1 MATVH
6 EARATDPRL
15 SDHAATAALYVTH
28 TERKVSIRSRRQSEV
43 ETLGAM
49 DPSIS
54 PPGGL
59 TLASASAAAS
69 LAHANRRP
77 LEIWRPG
84 KLPAAEKAAYH
95 ARDYR
100 IETPEPQ
107 PRADRLSVEG
117 LKNAAVLAARESRA
131 LTSSTPPPPNQK
143 YQYLA
148 EERVIMSGGRVR
160 EDKVIPS
167 QEKGALLA
175 ATGALRNTRRRAE
188 SAPPEPAVH
197 PEAGYALS
205 AATISH
211 LAPRPSEDY
220 LEELEEPIQASRI
233 HNIAKTNAQLY
244 TSHPPVDVETEE
256 QNRKDTLR
264 AAAISMA
271 QEMYSRA
278 QKGAQEDEGATLEA
292 VQGAQ
297 RGHSRLGKRASL
309 PGTDE
314 SATARAVNLQLAA
327 QKLASEKLARMQS
340 QNEYEIYYGTAQP
353 PRARRSVTGR
363 LRRRTSSET
372 DTSRL
377 DMERSIRI
385 RNQMSTLQTQLHE
398 VDEKRRRDR
407 EDLMEIAMRN
417 ARAAIQDIDDRV
429 YAETGK
435 PSPAMQREWEEKA
448 QERAKRSLEAESRLD
463 MRGKVEIGDRQYVDA
478 VDVEAVAMSRI
489 RPTLDEIDQRAEER
503 KAREIE
509 RRLDEEERK
518 RLEAIEREREADL
531 KAAMKAQKAA
541 SKKET
546 KERKAAAAEQEMLDK
561 DDEWKI
567 FRRLSKRAKGK
578 EPAAANEGPISGAQD
593 AQQAQ
598 EAQQAQQAQQA
609 QEAQE
614 AQEAVAEQR
623 APEDES
629 GTATGAAEQV
639 SPTSTSPKGESRLK
653 HWFRSTFGARNSK
666 QTAESQETSKP
677 EEENASSF
685 VGGAALTGATRDD
698 ARGAALSS
706 HPVTEEEQPNA
717 NGYHN
722 DQDAS
727 EGEVG
732 QSGGALR
739 QWSTSTGPSEK
750 DMRQSNGHSTRNGES
765 RRSRLKTNLKDMMRR
780 PESRNGSALSPPQ
793 SPTTPGFE
801 STAADA
807 SRPDP
812 VRVDTAERNE
822 LQDAFREETLPAPPP
837 LRTVAGRTSS
847 SSNRDSRFLE
857 DL

>member
-6 EARATDPRL
+6 EARPGDPRL

-28 TERKVSIRSRRQSEV
+28 PERKVSIRSRRQSEV

-100 IETPEPQ
+100 IEIPEPQ

-117 LKNAAVLAARESRA
+117 LKNAAVLAARDSRA

-148 EERVIMSGGRVR
+148 EERVVMSGGRVR

-167 QEKGALLA
+167 DEKGALLA

-188 SAPPEPAVH
+188 SAPTEPAVH
-197 PEAGYALS
+197 PEASYALS

-211 LAPRPSEDY
+211 HAPRPSEDY

-244 TSHPPVDVETEE
+244 TSNPPVDVETEE
-256 QNRKDTLR
+256 QIRKDTLR

-271 QEMYSRA
+271 QEMYTRA

-297 RGHSRLGKRASL
+297 RGHSRLGKRTSL

-463 MRGKVEIGDRQYVDA
+463 MRGKVEIGERQYVDA
-478 VDVEAVAMSRI
+478 IDVEAVALSRI

-567 FRRLSKRAKGK
+567 FRRMSKRAKGR
-578 EPAAANEGPISGAQD
+578 EPAAANEGPTSG
-593 AQQAQ
+593 AQ
-598 EAQQAQQAQQA
+598 EAQQAQQ
-609 QEAQE
+609 

-653 HWFRSTFGARNSK
+653 HWFRSTFGARSSK
-666 QTAESQETSKP
+666 QAAESQETSKP
-677 EEENASSF
+677 EEENTSSF

-722 DQDAS
+722 DQDAG

-732 QSGGALR
+732 QSSGALR

-765 RRSRLKTNLKDMMRR
+765 RRSRLKTNFKDMMRR

-801 STAADA
+801 SIGADT

-812 VRVDTAERNE
+812 VRADTAERNE

-837 LRTVAGRTSS
+837 LRTVVGRTSS